1 MISEEEKA
9 VIDEKIHQEELLKTH
24 DEELRF
30 YEAEERRLS
39 RAKSRERFWKTDARP
54 QAHVAGLVVLAISII
69 CCVWYSVTGFTGD
82 AYGFWFF
89 IVICSTMTMF
99 DESLSRSL
107 SRELRIGSQLKNL
120 RKGALI
126 FCAYWLAAL
135 VCLAIPFGYAHQ
147 HGLTK
152 VSMFWPYLW
161 YYCHCGI
168 FLWVVIYVYMS
179 HGKFIPNAS
188 AEK

>member
-1 MISEEEKA
+1 MISEEEKS
-9 VIDEKIHQEELLKTH
+9 VIDEKIHQEELLETH
-24 DEELRF
+24 EEELRF
-30 YEAEERRLS
+30 YEAEARRLS

-54 QAHVAGLVVLAISII
+54 QAHVVGLVVLAISII
-69 CCVWYSVTGFTGD
+69 CCVWYSMTGFTGG
-82 AYGFWFF
+82 AYGLWFVF
-89 IVICSTMTMF
+89 MMSFTMF
-99 DESLSRSL
+99 DECQA
-107 SRELRIGSQLKNL
+107 RELRIGSQLKNL

-152 VSMFWPYLW
+152 ASMFWPYLW

-168 FLWVVIYVYMS
+168 FLWAVIYVYIS
-179 HGKFIPNAS
+179 HGKYDPNAS